1 VIEIKFEEHIQ
12 KMACQPNHDFP
23 KTQFEK
29 ILHRSNRA
37 WFIEYAN
44 WLDYSILE
52 DVACRRR
59 LVCYSKV

>member
-1 VIEIKFEEHIQ
+1 
-12 KMACQPNHDFP
+12 MACQPNHDFP